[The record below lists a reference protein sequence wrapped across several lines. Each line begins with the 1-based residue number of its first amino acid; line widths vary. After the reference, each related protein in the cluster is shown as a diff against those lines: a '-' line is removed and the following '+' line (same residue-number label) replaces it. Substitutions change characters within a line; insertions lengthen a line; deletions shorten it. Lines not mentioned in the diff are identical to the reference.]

1 VRRTLWVGLFLFCFI
16 LLAPLN
22 QGLAENGW
30 SGLEQGEEY
39 IWLMAEKSELRS
51 FNADRSGATFVL
63 DYETFLEGRS
73 SCKLAVKISK
83 ILHKWNGK
91 SALFLNLYVPEDH
104 PLNSCFLGLAMT
116 TPDWEWVDGCMAS
129 TSIVPGE
136 WNKVIFKLTDK
147 MKFLRKRRQYAIY
160 LCFWQD
166 EEGIK
171 VPLRKSDP
179 FYIDSIGLIQ

>member
-1 VRRTLWVGLFLFCFI
+1 
-16 LLAPLN
+16 
-22 QGLAENGW
+22 
-30 SGLEQGEEY
+30 
-39 IWLMAEKSELRS
+39 M
-51 FNADRSGATFVL
+51 
-63 DYETFLEGRS
+63 
-73 SCKLAVKISK
+73 KISK

-91 SALFLNLYVPEDH
+91 ALCFSICMSRKITAEQL
-104 PLNSCFLGLAMT
+104 FLGLAMT

-147 MKFLRKRRQYAIY
+147 MKFCGNGDIMRFY

-179 FYIDSIGLIQ
+179 FYIDSIGVDPNH